1 MAVSALQPGARVE
14 SLSISADGKH
24 LALCPNSNVIHMYD
38 AGHTGQ
44 AWQHTCTL
52 TDHDQLVSGLHWSCK
67 NQLVSCS
74 HDRNRCQL
82 HFVLSSGVGT
92 SGLDMPQF
100 HCYPLQLRVH
110 QPGWGVEA

>member
-1 MAVSALQPGARVE
+1 MAVSALQTGARVE
-14 SLSISADGKH
+14 SLSISPDGKH
-24 LALCPNSNVIHMYD
+24 LALCPNSNEIHMYD

-52 TDHDQLVSGLHWSCK
+52 TDHDQLVSGLHWSRK

-82 HFVLSSGVGT
+82 HCLSMLHC
-92 SGLDMPQF
+92 LDIWP
-100 HCYPLQLRVH
+100 
-110 QPGWGVEA
+110 